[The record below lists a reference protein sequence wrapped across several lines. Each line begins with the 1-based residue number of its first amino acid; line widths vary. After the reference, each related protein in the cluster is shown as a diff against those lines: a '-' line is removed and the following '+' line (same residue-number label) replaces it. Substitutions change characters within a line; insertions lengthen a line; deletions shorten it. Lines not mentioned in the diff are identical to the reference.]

1 MKMQIVC
8 NKCLTCDYSGETAF
22 QLQLLRNWNPAAAFA
37 KKEQGKGRFSAPTA
51 VCETGGSFMDQHR
64 DYEGELREAGVRLTK
79 PRKIILKILGESQDH
94 PDAMAIFRRAVK
106 IDASISLAT
115 VYRTMKLLEGLGAV
129 HRHSF
134 EGGPARFEHA
144 DGEHHDH
151 LIDLDTGR
159 VIEFHSETLERLQEQ
174 IADEL
179 GYDIEHH
186 RLELYGRKR
195 RQR

>member
-1 MKMQIVC
+1 M
-8 NKCLTCDYSGETAF
+8 ETEK
-22 QLQLLRNWNPAAAFA
+22 PD
-37 KKEQGKGRFSAPTA
+37 K
-51 VCETGGSFMDQHR
+51 R
-64 DYEGELREAGVRLTK
+64 DYEAELREEGIRLTR
-79 PRKIILKILGESQDH
+79 PRQVILKILNEMNDH
-94 PDAMAIFRRAVK
+94 PDAMEIFRRAIKV
-106 IDASISLAT
+106 DESISLAT

-134 EGGPARFEHA
+134 EGGPARFESA
-144 DGEHHDH
+144 DGGHHDH

-159 VIEFHSETLERLQEQ
+159 VIEFHSETIERLQQQ

-195 RQR
+195 RTKK

>member
-1 MKMQIVC
+1 
-8 NKCLTCDYSGETAF
+8 
-22 QLQLLRNWNPAAAFA
+22 
-37 KKEQGKGRFSAPTA
+37 
-51 VCETGGSFMDQHR
+51 MDQHR
-64 DYEGELREAGVRLTK
+64 DYESELREAGVRLTK

>member
-1 MKMQIVC
+1 
-8 NKCLTCDYSGETAF
+8 
-22 QLQLLRNWNPAAAFA
+22 
-37 KKEQGKGRFSAPTA
+37 
-51 VCETGGSFMDQHR
+51 MDEHR
-64 DYEGELREAGVRLTK
+64 DYENELRQAGVRLTK
-79 PRKIILKILGESQDH
+79 PRRIILKILGNSRDH

-115 VYRTMKLLEGLGAV
+115 VYRTMKLLEELGAV

-151 LIDLDTGR
+151 LIDLDTGK

-195 RQR
+195 K